1 MVAVVVV
8 FRRSSES
15 STVEAHPLVITC
27 GSLPSTTDSGTGHRM
42 PRSLYAVCLVD
53 GRSAGQ
59 EAIGEEAIVQ
69 C

>member
-1 MVAVVVV
+1 MLDGIL
-8 FRRSSES
+8 RWRTLPERIEGGQ
-15 STVEAHPLVITC
+15 VEQRYLARVPAPIR
-27 GSLPSTTDSGTGHRM
+27 HRM